1 MSTVENDLTRHLADQ
16 EAADRYSDAL
26 SDFWTAERL
35 DEHLA
40 DIVGAMG
47 ITASEI
53 ALYSIAEHCD
63 FPNSATLTDSIRGR
77 RLARAYRAAG
87 LRMQTIYDQHADE
100 SRAEFRL
107 SQRERA

>member
-1 MSTVENDLTRHLADQ
+1 MSTVENDLIRHLADQ

-47 ITASEI
+47 LTASEI

-77 RLARAYRAAG
+77 RLARAFRAAG
-87 LRMQTIYDQHADE
+87 LRMQTIFDRYVEA
-100 SRAEFRL
+100 AE
-107 SQRERA
+107 